1 MAVPRVSGPGS
12 SGVALP
18 QPLPPSEAARIRR
31 IFAQQARGH
40 IPAAIADTATLA
52 DTTLLG
58 HILADRYLGR
68 GVRSGAEE
76 LQAWLAR
83 YADLPDAPAIHTLL
97 LTRLP
102 RDAQTPPEPPADP
115 TLADAAE
122 DGPEIVDRVILRNP
136 VLDRSVREP
145 ARAGQADRAL
155 RLIARTRGLTP
166 IYGALLR
173 AEVAQALFIQGRD
186 AEALRIAET
195 AHRQAGGQVG
205 LAPYIA
211 GLAAWRLDRPEAAR
225 SHFEAAYR
233 AELAPAALRAA
244 GAFWAARAR
253 LLSRDLAGYTPWLQR
268 AAGSPHTF
276 HGLLAAHALGHGK
289 VSSRET
295 LGEADVEA
303 ILATP
308 QGLRAFALVQV
319 GQPRRA
325 EAELRR
331 LWPALK
337 GQPSLQR
344 SVLLITQ
351 AAELDELAAEL
362 SPLVQA
368 AGVPRRAGTTLPAPR
383 LRPTGGFRVDPA
395 MVYAMARVESNFDT
409 AAVSPAGARGLMQ
422 MMPVT
427 ADYIAGGPAAPD
439 RIARNL
445 HDPATNL
452 DLAQR
457 YILHLAGHGAVD
469 GDLMR
474 LLASYNAGPGSLR
487 SWEGTMRHEGDPLM
501 FIETIPNDETRA
513 YVPRVLAYTWL
524 YAAQM
529 RLPAPSLEALA
540 SGAWPRFTP
549 QATRRPPASRLH

>member
-31 IFAQQARGH
+31 IFAEQARGD
-40 IPAAIADTATLA
+40 IPAAIADTASLT

-68 GVRSGAEE
+68 CVRAGAEE

-83 YADLPDAPAIHTLL
+83 YADLPDAPAIRALL
-97 LTRLP
+97 LTRRP
-102 RDAQTPPEPPADP
+102 SDAPLPPEPQGEPVLTGAVV
-115 TLADAAE
+115 
-122 DGPEIVDRVILRNP
+122 DGPDVVDRSIQRNP

-186 AEALRIAET
+186 AEALRIAEA
-195 AHRQAGGQVG
+195 AHRQAGGQIG

-211 GLAAWRLDRPEAAR
+211 GLAAWRLDRPETAR
-225 SHFEAAYR
+225 PLFEAAYR

-253 LLSRDLAGYTPWLQR
+253 LRSRDLAGYAPWLR
-268 AAGSPHTF
+268 RTAESPRTF
-276 HGLLAAHALGHGK
+276 HGLLAAHALGYGPAP
-289 VSSRET
+289 SRET
-295 LGEADVEA
+295 LGSADIEA

-319 GQPRRA
+319 GQPKRA

-331 LWPALK
+331 LWPSLK
-337 GQPSLQR
+337 GQQGLQR
-344 SVLLITQ
+344 SVLLVAQ
-351 AAELDELAAEL
+351 AAGLDDLAAEL
-362 SPLVQA
+362 SPLVRA
-368 AGVPRRAGTTLPAPR
+368 ANGQRRAGTDLPAPR

-395 MVYAMARVESNFDT
+395 MVYAMARIESNFDT
-409 AAVSPAGARGLMQ
+409 EAVSPAGARGLMQ
-422 MMPVT
+422 MMPET
-427 ADYIAGGPAAPD
+427 ASYVVDGPAGPD
-439 RIARNL
+439 RMARRL

-457 YILHLAGHGAVD
+457 YILRLAEHDAVD

-487 SWEGTMRHEGDPLM
+487 RWEGAMRYDGDPLL
-501 FIETIPNDETRA
+501 FIETIPNDEARA

-549 QATRRPPASRLH
+549 QPRRPPLSRLH

>member
-1 MAVPRVSGPGS
+1 MPRVSGPGS

-31 IFAQQARGH
+31 IFAQQARGE
-40 IPAAIADTATLA
+40 IPAAIADTATLT

-58 HILADRYLGR
+58 HILADRYLER
-68 GVRSGAEE
+68 CVRAGTED
-76 LQAWLAR
+76 LQAWLTR
-83 YADLPDAPAIHTLL
+83 YADLPDAPAIRTLL

-102 RDAQTPPEPPADP
+102 RDAQPPPEPPAEP
-115 TLADAAE
+115 ILAGAAE
-122 DGPEIVDRVILRNP
+122 DSPDIVDRAITRNP

-186 AEALRIAET
+186 ADALRIAEA

-205 LAPYIA
+205 LAPYVA
-211 GLAAWRLDRPEAAR
+211 GLAAWRLDRPETAR

-253 LLSRDLAGYTPWLQR
+253 LLSRDLEGYAPWLQR
-268 AAGSPHTF
+268 AAHYPRTF
-276 HGLLAAHALGHGK
+276 HGLLAAHALGQGQA
-289 VSSRET
+289 SFRET
-295 LGEADVEA
+295 LGSADVEA
-303 ILATP
+303 ILATL
-308 QGLRAFALVQV
+308 QGLRAFALLQV
-319 GQPRRA
+319 GQPKRA
-325 EAELRR
+325 EAELRQ
-331 LWPALK
+331 LWPATK
-337 GQPSLQR
+337 GQQGLQR
-344 SVLLITQ
+344 SILLVAQ
-351 AAELDELAAEL
+351 AAGLDDLAAEL
-362 SPLVQA
+362 SPLVRA
-368 AGVPRRAGTTLPAPR
+368 PGGHRRAETALPAPR

-409 AAVSPAGARGLMQ
+409 AAVSPGGARGLMQ

-427 ADYIAGGPAAPD
+427 ADYVAGGPAAPD
-439 RIARNL
+439 RIARRL

-457 YILHLAGHGAVD
+457 YILHLAELETVD

-474 LLASYNAGPGSLR
+474 LLASYNAGPGSLSR
-487 SWEGTMRHEGDPLM
+487 WEGTMRHEGDPLL